1 MPCRQSPVSRGI
13 LSVLIVDELRSPLGS
28 LEVILKTGIREAPC
42 DAMMIVM
49 VKKKAV
55 VRGKSELRRIS
66 QIVEI
71 LSDEYRGAECALVHA
86 NAFQLLM
93 ATILSAQCTDVRVNM
108 VTPILFEQYPGPRE
122 LAAAEILEVEGI
134 IRSTGFYRNKAKSLV
149 GAASTIVND
158 FGGEVPD
165 TMEGL
170 LRLPGVA
177 RKTAN
182 VVLGTWFGIA
192 SGIVVDTHVSR
203 ISQRLGLT
211 KPVPIERDL
220 MDKLGQDFWIDFS
233 HWVIHHGRRICAARK
248 PKCDRC
254 VVLDLCPYFSSNI
267 KSSS

>member
-1 MPCRQSPVSRGI
+1 MTI
-13 LSVLIVDELRSPLGS
+13 
-28 LEVILKTGIREAPC
+28 
-42 DAMMIVM
+42 M
-49 VKKKAV
+49 VKKKV
-55 VRGKSELRRIS
+55 VATGKSELRRVG

-71 LSDEYRGAECALVHA
+71 LSDEYRGAECALMHE

-108 VTPILFEQYPGPRE
+108 VTPVLFEQYPGPRE
-122 LAAAEILEVEGI
+122 LAVAEILEVEEI

-149 GAASTIVND
+149 GASNTIVSD

-165 TMEGL
+165 TMEDL

-203 ISQRLGLT
+203 LSQRLGLTGLT

-220 MDKLGQDFWIDFS
+220 MDKLSRDHWIDFS
-233 HWVIHHGRRICAARK
+233 HWVIHHGRRVCGARK

-254 VVLDLCPYFSSNI
+254 VVVDLCPYFSSNV

>member
-1 MPCRQSPVSRGI
+1 
-13 LSVLIVDELRSPLGS
+13 
-28 LEVILKTGIREAPC
+28 
-42 DAMMIVM
+42 MMTIM
-49 VKKKAV
+49 MKKKLV
-55 VRGKSELRRIS
+55 VPGESELRRIS
-66 QIVEI
+66 QVVEI
-71 LSDEYRGAECALVHA
+71 LSDEYRGAECALVHE

-108 VTPILFEQYPGPRE
+108 VTPVLFKQYPGPCE
-122 LAAAEILEVEGI
+122 LAGAKILEVEEI

-149 GAASTIVND
+149 GASNTIVSD

-203 ISQRLGLT
+203 LSQRLGLTGLT

-220 MDKLGQDFWIDFS
+220 MDKLSRDHWIDFS
-233 HWVIHHGRRICAARK
+233 HWVIHHGRRVCAARK

-254 VVLDLCPYFSSNI
+254 VVVDLCPYFSSNV
-267 KSSS
+267 KSS

>member
-1 MPCRQSPVSRGI
+1 
-13 LSVLIVDELRSPLGS
+13 
-28 LEVILKTGIREAPC
+28 
-42 DAMMIVM
+42 
-49 VKKKAV
+49 
-55 VRGKSELRRIS
+55 
-66 QIVEI
+66 
-71 LSDEYRGAECALVHA
+71 
-86 NAFQLLM
+86 
-93 ATILSAQCTDVRVNM
+93 M
-108 VTPILFEQYPGPRE
+108 VTPVLFEQYPGPRE
-122 LAAAEILEVEGI
+122 LAVAEILEVEEI

-149 GAASTIVND
+149 GASNTIVSD

-211 KPVPIERDL
+211 GLTKPVPIERDL
-220 MDKLGQDFWIDFS
+220 MDKLSRDHWIDFS
-233 HWVIHHGRRICAARK
+233 HWVIHHGRRGCAARK

-254 VVLDLCPYFSSNI
+254 GVVDLCPYFSSNV